1 MAIQELDLVLHYKP
15 GRVNQKAD
23 ALSRSPCHP
32 DGAEAPLEERVIA
45 TIESID
51 PQASAKGGESSLESL
66 QREDVALLPYFT
78 YLEQGILPTE
88 DHVAKE
94 LVLTRDQYEILDGV
108 LYHIEKDKTLRV
120 IPPCS
125 SRKKLFDEAHS
136 GKFAGHLRSA
146 KIHSLLSR
154 HYWWKGMRRDIQ
166 NWCQACLTC
175 ATRDAGRAVRPP
187 LMPISVSGPF
197 DRIGVDVV
205 QFPKSK
211 RGNKY
216 AIVFVDYLTKW
227 VEVFAT
233 PDQSALTIAK
243 LLVEEII
250 SRHGVPRELL
260 SDRGAAFCY
269 TRSTVCWGFT
279 KSRRR
284 PIIRKLMGLLNVFTG
299 LLLQCSQKPLDLE
312 VRIGTTDSHMFS
324 LPIVAVSK
332 TLLESLLSL

>member
-1 MAIQELDLVLHYKP
+1 MISSPRLGFSFLET
-15 GRVNQKAD
+15 KAD
-23 ALSRSPCHP
+23 DSTVDHLQP
-32 DGAEAPLEERVIA
+32 RVIA

-175 ATRDAGRAVRPP
+175 AY
-187 LMPISVSGPF
+187 
-197 DRIGVDVV
+197 
-205 QFPKSK
+205 K
-211 RGNKY
+211 RRWESSP
-216 AIVFVDYLTKW
+216 APTHAYL
-227 VEVFAT
+227 
-233 PDQSALTIAK
+233 
-243 LLVEEII
+243 
-250 SRHGVPRELL
+250 
-260 SDRGAAFCY
+260 
-269 TRSTVCWGFT
+269 
-279 KSRRR
+279 
-284 PIIRKLMGLLNVFTG
+284 
-299 LLLQCSQKPLDLE
+299 SQW
-312 VRIGTTDSHMFS
+312 
-324 LPIVAVSK
+324 
-332 TLLESLLSL
+332 TL